1 MFSFGLGSLSRSK
14 KKAKSEVARKRS
26 TSYARDRSRKED
38 SDASDPSSG
47 SESENKDKEKDA
59 KRRVHRTS
67 SRRERDRANDD
78 KNPRSRSRP
87 RRNRTASDK
96 YQSSS
101 SSTRSRRKSQGRE
114 PMTESRRASEA
125 RAGMSESKSRSPYP
139 SFSKAHS
146 REAPTSRESLARKFP
161 NTPEHTDISER
172 PFPRRPV
179 EAKRNSWNKSNAA
192 PPSPPLT
199 NEGSHL
205 RASKSTSSVRKDFDS
220 LLGRGSSQDLKAAK
234 DIPDTK
240 KTTGPPSPTKHL
252 RFSASRNSL
261 RAAEEGTSSNATSP
275 WSSRSKQAPDAS
287 SQSSAPPLTN
297 PVKSPNTS
305 PTRNP
310 RLSALRPSNQPSIVS
325 GSDATTATATYK
337 RTGTPPTTL
346 LSARTASKSN
356 PPPPP
361 PPPPPF
367 GKSSQG
373 SRSGNHTPIVEV
385 VTDDQSVVD
394 VSPATPVDHF
404 FSASAPPPPPPAP
417 SDGPQDIPRVDYLLQ
432 NGGISKLVTKHF
444 SMAQKPP
451 DVQIYQQYPPPQPV
465 PSYVSTFSHY
475 DKLLENYQNVI
486 QKNGS
491 LAVATGYK
499 SVARRLLDRLEDVFS
514 RNISSELCSCVMCRE
529 ERDSSRSFQRDTSVS
544 WGEVLELVSGRRE
557 LPPWP
562 PFVPP
567 TSSTAN
573 TNLDGIVRPMQK
585 LDIDISEEWR
595 DHFIRQSKKTK
606 QTVDKWLACQPE
618 EQAAPPTEV
627 DDDTLSF
634 TMATYLDTEKDRRTF
649 FALVRGSQDIR
660 APTPAPTDPKPDLMP
675 RTATALQRLYYLPTR
690 PRDPECA
697 MFLLNN
703 PSHHTALATLAAISA
718 QEWDLLISGRFDGLL
733 VSGAESQFPSFGAI
747 PSRGPTPHLRGPSRG
762 PTPFRSIPSR
772 GPTTPG
778 PNGTHSPSTPGPVQM
793 DEETEIA
800 VLGEIEREI
809 LLGVEQ
815 LDDALEALHERA
827 MGVCAAIRSRSAGLS
842 LSARQRGG
850 DTEELRAVMGTPFTG
865 FGGDAEADSPQWGMS
880 APGTPFRPMSTNGFG
895 LGHGIGHAGFE
906 DDDGMD
912 DAMSLAP
919 DDSASNIG
927 FSSRRRK
934 HRRREGGKTRP
945 RRTPAPVEEEDES
958 EA

>member
-1 MFSFGLGSLSRSK
+1 MLLLPLPL
-14 KKAKSEVARKRS
+14 
-26 TSYARDRSRKED
+26 TSVPERLRR
-38 SDASDPSSG
+38 PSSLL
-47 SESENKDKEKDA
+47 
-59 KRRVHRTS
+59 VQLQ
-67 SRRERDRANDD
+67 
-78 KNPRSRSRP
+78 
-87 RRNRTASDK
+87 NRI
-96 YQSSS
+96 
-101 SSTRSRRKSQGRE
+101 
-114 PMTESRRASEA
+114 
-125 RAGMSESKSRSPYP
+125 
-139 SFSKAHS
+139 
-146 REAPTSRESLARKFP
+146 L
-161 NTPEHTDISER
+161 
-172 PFPRRPV
+172 
-179 EAKRNSWNKSNAA
+179 
-192 PPSPPLT
+192 
-199 NEGSHL
+199 
-205 RASKSTSSVRKDFDS
+205 
-220 LLGRGSSQDLKAAK
+220 
-234 DIPDTK
+234 
-240 KTTGPPSPTKHL
+240 
-252 RFSASRNSL
+252 
-261 RAAEEGTSSNATSP
+261 
-275 WSSRSKQAPDAS
+275 
-287 SQSSAPPLTN
+287 
-297 PVKSPNTS
+297 
-305 PTRNP
+305 
-310 RLSALRPSNQPSIVS
+310 
-325 GSDATTATATYK
+325 
-337 RTGTPPTTL
+337 
-346 LSARTASKSN
+346 

-432 NGGISKLVTKHF
+432 NGGIPKLVTKHF

-475 DKLLENYQNVI
+475 EKLLENYQNVI

-557 LPPWP
+557 LPAWP

-573 TNLDGIVRPMQK
+573 TNPDGIVRPMQK

-634 TMATYLDTEKDRRTF
+634 TMATYLDTEQDRRTF

-675 RTATALQRLYYLPTR
+675 KTATALQRLYYLPTR

-703 PSHHTALATLAAISA
+703 PSLHTALATLAAISA
-718 QEWDLLISGRFDGLL
+718 QEWDLLISGPIRRPPRLRRGKPIPILRCDPL
-733 VSGAESQFPSFGAI
+733 SRTNTPSQRTI
-747 PSRGPTPHLRGPSRG
+747 PRPNTIPQHPLSRAHHPRPKRHAFAQHTGPR
-762 PTPFRSIPSR
+762 
-772 GPTTPG
+772 
-778 PNGTHSPSTPGPVQM
+778 PNG
-793 DEETEIA
+793 
-800 VLGEIEREI
+800 R
-809 LLGVEQ
+809 
-815 LDDALEALHERA
+815 RNRN
-827 MGVCAAIRSRSAGLS
+827 RS
-842 LSARQRGG
+842 
-850 DTEELRAVMGTPFTG
+850 
-865 FGGDAEADSPQWGMS
+865 
-880 APGTPFRPMSTNGFG
+880 
-895 LGHGIGHAGFE
+895 
-906 DDDGMD
+906 
-912 DAMSLAP
+912 
-919 DDSASNIG
+919 
-927 FSSRRRK
+927 
-934 HRRREGGKTRP
+934 P
-945 RRTPAPVEEEDES
+945 RRDRARDPARCG
-958 EA
+958 AAR